1 MIKHLNLLLLN
12 LKNNTNH
19 IMVQQYVY
27 DFLRISINRNYS
39 GKLLKEVDF
48 CVLLP

>member
-1 MIKHLNLLLLN
+1 MMIKHLNLLLLN

-27 DFLRISINRNYS
+27 DIFSELVLIEITQENY
-39 GKLLKEVDF
+39 LKK
-48 CVLLP
+48 